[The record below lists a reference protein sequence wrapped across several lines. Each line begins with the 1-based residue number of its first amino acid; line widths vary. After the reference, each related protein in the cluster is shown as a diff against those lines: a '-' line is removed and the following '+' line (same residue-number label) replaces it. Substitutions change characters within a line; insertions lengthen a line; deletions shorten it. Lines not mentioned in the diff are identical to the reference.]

1 MGCIRASLAVVESD
15 PCILTCVTGQPKHS
29 PISTIRHYFAGE
41 PFILTPTMKDP
52 TSPRCSELAHPSVPT
67 TALALFIV
75 VGILVSYLPQHLRI
89 VFRRSSEG
97 LSPYFVLLGTTS
109 STFAI
114 ANILTLPQSQQDIAC
129 CREISR
135 FACMAGLLGIAQVA
149 VQWGCFSLIMFLFLI
164 FFPTPGPEEH
174 VPGAPPPPTWRD
186 ALVVVLTCVVHF
198 VVVVIIS
205 AVFELWYP
213 NLLGSW
219 ANFLGICAA
228 LLACIQYIPQL
239 WTTWRLQHV
248 MSLSIPMMCIQT
260 PGSFVFAASLAIR
273 LGAGGWSAWG
283 VYIVTGCLQ
292 GCLLAMGIRFELR
305 DRRKRMLE
313 EQDADSGSDETS
325 ALLGGNRANG
335 QSYGAEHQQN
345 R

>member
-1 MGCIRASLAVVESD
+1 MEL
-15 PCILTCVTGQPKHS
+15 P
-29 PISTIRHYFAGE
+29 
-41 PFILTPTMKDP
+41 
-52 TSPRCSELAHPSVPT
+52 SPRCEELSRPSIPT
-67 TALALFIV
+67 FALALFIV

-89 VFRRSSEG
+89 IFRRSSEG

-109 STFAI
+109 GTFALV
-114 ANILTLPQSQQDIAC
+114 NILTLPQSQEDIAC

-135 FACMAGLLGIAQVA
+135 FACAAGLLGIAQVA
-149 VQWGCFSLIMFLFLI
+149 VQWGCFSLMYAHKYIINDMQAHMKYSLFLFLI

-174 VPGAPPPPTWRD
+174 APSSPRQPTWRD
-186 ALVVVLTCVVHF
+186 ALIVVLTCAAHF
-198 VVVVIIS
+198 VIVVFIS
-205 AVFELWYP
+205 AIIQLWYP

-219 ANFLGICAA
+219 ANILGLSAA

-239 WTTWRLQHV
+239 WTTWKLQHV

-260 PGSFVFAASLAIR
+260 PGSFVFATSLALR

-292 GCLLAMGIRFELR
+292 GCLLAMGIKFELR
-305 DRRKRMLE
+305 DRQKKIMA
-313 EQDADSGSDETS
+313 EQGQDDVLAEDERT
-325 ALLGGNRANG
+325 ALLSDGRANG
-335 QSYGAEHQQN
+335 RSYGVDEQHD